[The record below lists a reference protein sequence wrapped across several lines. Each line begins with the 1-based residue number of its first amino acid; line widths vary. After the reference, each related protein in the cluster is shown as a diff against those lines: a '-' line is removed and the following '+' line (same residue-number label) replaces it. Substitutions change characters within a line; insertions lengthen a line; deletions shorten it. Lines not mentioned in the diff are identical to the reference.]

1 MFIYR
6 LLKITDKVLLLLWN
20 PVFTISDLAVQMNH
34 LTVSSLL
41 RKEEE
46 EVRAPHCR
54 GRLAVNTRD
63 LLSLWSDVES
73 EREMMI

>member
-1 MFIYR
+1 MLIVDTQTVKDY
-6 LLKITDKVLLLLWN
+6 TDKVLLLLWN
-20 PVFTISDLAVQMNH
+20 PVFNICDLAVQMNH

-46 EVRAPHCR
+46 VRAPQCR

-73 EREMMI
+73 ERER